1 MTKDLVSTQGNMRQL
16 ARAASQ
22 EAPKYFT
29 RDETR
34 KIISPELKGENYK
47 TWFLC
52 LFLWNT
58 GVRITE
64 ALNTRVGD
72 FDIQNRVIQIKTL
85 KRKKEYIR
93 SVPLSRDFA
102 GELRFWIKQ
111 NNLKYGD
118 PVFDFQRN
126 HAHRLVRKACELAGI
141 DDERAH
147 PHTFRHS
154 YAIVCLTNGVPITTV
169 RRWMGHR
176 DLMSTLIYTE
186 ILAQDSKH
194 FIDQVPF

>member
-1 MTKDLVSTQGNMRQL
+1 MRQL

-22 EAPKYFT
+22 EPPKYYT
-29 RDETR
+29 TDEIR
-34 KIISPELKGENYK
+34 KIISPEVKGEDYK
-47 TWFLC
+47 AWFLC

-64 ALNTRVGD
+64 ALNTGVGN
-72 FDIQNRVIQIKTL
+72 FDTQNRVIQIKTL

-93 SVPLSRDFA
+93 SVPVSRDFA

-194 FIDQVPF
+194 FIEQVPF

>member
-1 MTKDLVSTQGNMRQL
+1 M
-16 ARAASQ
+16 
-22 EAPKYFT
+22 
-29 RDETR
+29 
-34 KIISPELKGENYK
+34 
-47 TWFLC
+47 
-52 LFLWNT
+52 
-58 GVRITE
+58 
-64 ALNTRVGD
+64 
-72 FDIQNRVIQIKTL
+72 
-85 KRKKEYIR
+85 
-93 SVPLSRDFA
+93 
-102 GELRFWIKQ
+102 
-111 NNLKYGD
+111 
-118 PVFDFQRN
+118 FDFQRN